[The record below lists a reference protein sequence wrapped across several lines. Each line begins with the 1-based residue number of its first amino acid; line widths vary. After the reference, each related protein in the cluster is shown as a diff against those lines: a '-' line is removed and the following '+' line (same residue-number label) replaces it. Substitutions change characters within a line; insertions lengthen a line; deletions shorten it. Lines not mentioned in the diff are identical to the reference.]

1 MSLPGP
7 GYAQVHNSILF
18 SLSLSL
24 SLSRS
29 LSLSPLPASGIIGR
43 LHFDQTT
50 WSHLNRR
57 ITTAPSIPDVVV
69 AEADGR
75 RQHVTRR
82 QDRSQ
87 ASGIVF
93 SHLSDDI

>member
-1 MSLPGP
+1 MSVLGP
-7 GYAQVHNSILF
+7 KYALVH
-18 SLSLSL
+18 
-24 SLSRS
+24 RS
-29 LSLSPLPASGIIGR
+29 ALSPLPASGSIGQ
-43 LHFDQTT
+43 LHFDQPT

-57 ITTAPSIPDVVV
+57 ITTESTIPDVVV

-93 SHLSDDI
+93 SHLSEDL